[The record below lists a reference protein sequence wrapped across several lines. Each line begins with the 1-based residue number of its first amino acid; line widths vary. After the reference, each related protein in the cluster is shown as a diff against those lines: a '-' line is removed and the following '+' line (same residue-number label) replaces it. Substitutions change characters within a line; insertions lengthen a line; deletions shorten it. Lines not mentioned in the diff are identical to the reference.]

1 MPQKYR
7 APFGRRIAHRSY
19 QARRRGGRRRTVIV
33 EIGTPAAV
41 PGSDWGCRVRVRGL
55 SESIDQTIFGVDSLQ
70 ALELGLMY
78 SGAALSSSA
87 EFRAGKLEL
96 WGKPATN
103 LSDLVLPLG
112 CTHCRAQSRRSPG
125 CSSGS
130 RPVSS
135 STKPCSADSSL
146 SYGTPRR
153 TSRCSPVD
161 FR

>member
-112 CTHCRAQSRRSPG
+112 LHSLQSAIEALTRLFERLKTG
-125 CSSGS
+125 KQFDKAIQRGFLTQL
-130 RPVSS
+130 RNAA
-135 STKPCSADSSL
+135 KDLAL
-146 SYGTPRR
+146 LAR
-153 TSRCSPVD
+153 
-161 FR
+161 

>member
-55 SESIDQTIFGVDSLQ
+55 SEPIDQTIFGVDSLQ

-112 CTHCRAQSRRSPG
+112 LHSLQSAIEALTRLFERLKTG
-125 CSSGS
+125 KQFDKAIQRGFLTQL
-130 RPVSS
+130 RNAA
-135 STKPCSADSSL
+135 KDLAL
-146 SYGTPRR
+146 LAR
-153 TSRCSPVD
+153 
-161 FR
+161 

>member
-55 SESIDQTIFGVDSLQ
+55 SEPIDQTIFGVDSLQ
-70 ALELGLMY
+70 AQELALMY
-78 SGAALSSSA
+78 SGVALSSSA

-96 WGKPATN
+96 WGEACNEPVRPGPSAW
-103 LSDLVLPLG
+103 LHSL
-112 CTHCRAQSRRSPG
+112 QSAIEALTRLFERLKTG
-125 CSSGS
+125 KQFDKAIQ
-130 RPVSS
+130 R
-135 STKPCSADSSL
+135 
-146 SYGTPRR
+146 
-153 TSRCSPVD
+153 
-161 FR
+161 